1 MPKGE
6 KRDQLLTPL
15 TIDQEQRV
23 PEQMTKI
30 TTDEHRQIASYTNQL
45 AHRESSNQQ
54 RAEKKFLIA
63 KLEAENK

>member
-23 PEQMTKI
+23 PEQMT
-30 TTDEHRQIASYTNQL
+30 TDEHRQIASYTDQL